1 MILKKNRPAK
11 FGSVAFLELNVVSN
25 VIFRNYSSKHN
36 GFLAY
41 FSRLDM
47 ELQER
52 VGFMLLLLY
61 KSLQFAIEYV
71 SLCTCVAIVHAVRFT
86 KG

>member
-1 MILKKNRPAK
+1 MLH
-11 FGSVAFLELNVVSN
+11 FLELNVVSN

-61 KSLQFAIEYV
+61 KRLQFAIMYAPVLQLYLQYGLVKAKKEDMV
-71 SLCTCVAIVHAVRFT
+71 SI
-86 KG
+86 